1 MNTAPVNPIEVDTE
15 LSDLHVSYAT
25 VERRIR
31 RLLDSLHRAVNDTK
45 DHGFWRMDDGEAV
58 LAAAAKAEEVR
69 VEKSWVARDIE
80 KELASLDTY
89 TADANDLKQQM
100 RPLNALWAEHRWT
113 RFFLA
118 TSNNGHVH
126 SSMDCP
132 TCNREGKPTE
142 FAWQPHMSGK
152 TETEAVAEYGMIM
165 CTVCF
170 PTAPADPAFK
180 LEPRAKREARE
191 AREAAKAQRE
201 ATKAAKAITNP
212 DGTPLKLTGRFGY
225 TINTLVTAQRE
236 LAAKLFDAGFYPQ
249 LPGYAG
255 YDTTADLADTDLL
268 VAAIAHKTDRPS
280 HEIRAEAQAKADK
293 KIAKELKGVKK

>member
-1 MNTAPVNPIEVDTE
+1 METTPVNPIEVDAKLSE
-15 LSDLHVSYAT
+15 LFVQHAT

-31 RLLDSLHRAVNDTK
+31 RLLDSLHRVVKDTK
-45 DHGFWRMDDGEAV
+45 EYDFWRMADDEAV
-58 LAAAAKAEEVR
+58 QAATAMADQVR
-69 VEKSWVARDIE
+69 GEKPWVARDIE
-80 KELASLDTY
+80 KELASLTTY
-89 TADANDLKQQM
+89 NADAVALRQEMK
-100 RPLNALWAEHRWT
+100 PLDDLWAEHRWS

-126 SSMDCP
+126 RSMDCP

-142 FAWQPHMSGK
+142 FAWQPQMSGK
-152 TETEAVAEYGMIM
+152 TEAEAVAEYGMIM

-201 ATKAAKAITNP
+201 ATKAAKAIANP
-212 DGTPLKLTGRFGY
+212 DGTPLKLTGRFGD
-225 TINTLVTAQRE
+225 TINTLVTAQNT
-236 LAAKLFDAGFYPQ
+236 LVAKLFDAGFYPQ

-255 YDTTADLADTDLL
+255 YDTSTDLADVEVL
-268 VAAIAHKTDRPS
+268 VAAIAHKTDRPAD
-280 HEIRAEAQAKADK
+280 EIRAEAQTKADK